1 MGFFIAYDKIYLAEG
16 NGRITSLLDLDEVD
30 YPCTFINNE
39 AESYDELKQILI
51 NENVSRTFE
60 YQRQMGHKPVLEL
73 ATTKKR
79 SKFTILFYDQ
89 VIYEEFEDGTV
100 AIANNLS
107 KAVKEVLDSPDTVF
121 VKYQMLL
128 GLLPIK
134 TIGKYMFRLG
144 RNENLNRSMNGM
156 IYRYGEAFY
165 LVGSRLTDF
174 FDEAVIAQL
183 LLRNRLNYIDD
194 GIFKSKVAGAY
205 TAISFMDFIQEL
217 NSSIYLINREKIELN
232 GDEITYG
239 DNKLLIKQSQTN
251 DKWFISGPFDLI
263 LSMFGAE
270 TRAELDEYI
279 SKQIGRKRRNGVF
292 PNCDSRD
299 EIIKLVESLKGEQ
312 IQILYF

>member
-1 MGFFIAYDKIYLAEG
+1 MGFFITYNKIYLAESS
-16 NGRITSLLDLDEVD
+16 GRITSLLNIDEID
-30 YPCTFINNE
+30 FPCTFINNE
-39 AESYDELKQILI
+39 INSYDELKQVLI
-51 NENVSRTFE
+51 NENTSRFFE
-60 YQRQMGHKPVLEL
+60 YQRTMGHKPVLEI

-79 SKFTILFYDQ
+79 SRFTISFYDQ

-107 KAVKEVLDSPDTVF
+107 KTVKEVLNSADTIF
-121 VKYQMLL
+121 TKYQMLL

-183 LLRNRLNYIDD
+183 LLRNQLNYIDD
-194 GIFKSKVAGAY
+194 GIFKSKVASAY
-205 TAISFMDFIQEL
+205 IAMSFMDFIREL
-217 NSSIYLINREKIELN
+217 NSSIYLTNRKKIELS
-232 GDEITYG
+232 GDQIVYG
-239 DNKLLIKQSQTN
+239 DNKLSIKQSPTN
-251 DKWFISGPFDLI
+251 NKWFIAGPFDLI
-263 LSMFGAE
+263 LNMFGAE

-279 SKQIGRKRRNGVF
+279 SKQIGKKRRNGVF

-299 EIIKLVESLKGEQ
+299 EIIKLVESLQNE
-312 IQILYF
+312 